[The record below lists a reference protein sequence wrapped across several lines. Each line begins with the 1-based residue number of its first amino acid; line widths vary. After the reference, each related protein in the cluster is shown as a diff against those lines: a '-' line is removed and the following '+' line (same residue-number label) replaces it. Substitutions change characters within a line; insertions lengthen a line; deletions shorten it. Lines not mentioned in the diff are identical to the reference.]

1 MKRTFR
7 SSRSRSASIWSMDP
21 SGRSPQSPGAWIWTT
36 VERKA
41 RTIAAAAA
49 SQGQRWS
56 SRRFAMARSLA
67 NPRWSERAG
76 ALYTGGVNSI
86 ARAASAGI
94 RASFAAGL
102 LLGLALS
109 GCEAADPLE
118 AIRQQQASGDY
129 AGSVARLRELLKERH
144 DDPEVNYLYGRALV
158 NTGQASLATWSLRQA
173 MEDPEWLE
181 AAGLELAQAG
191 LVAGDFNE

>member
-1 MKRTFR
+1 
-7 SSRSRSASIWSMDP
+7 
-21 SGRSPQSPGAWIWTT
+21 
-36 VERKA
+36 
-41 RTIAAAAA
+41 
-49 SQGQRWS
+49 
-56 SRRFAMARSLA
+56 
-67 NPRWSERAG
+67 
-76 ALYTGGVNSI
+76 VNSI

-158 NTGQASLATWSLRQA
+158 YTGQPSLATWSLRQA

-181 AAGLELAQAG
+181 TAGLELAHAG
-191 LVAGDFNE
+191 LVAGDFNEVVDVTTRILEDRPVAGHAIVALGRRHAADPVVGAPAPARIAALAEEGGEVRKPRGRERHDVEVGGGRGARRTHAVQPGF